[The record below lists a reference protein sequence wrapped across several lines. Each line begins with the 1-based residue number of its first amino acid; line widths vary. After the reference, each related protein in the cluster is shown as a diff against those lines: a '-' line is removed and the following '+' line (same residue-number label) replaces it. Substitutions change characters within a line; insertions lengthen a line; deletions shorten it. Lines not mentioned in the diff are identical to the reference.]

1 MKKFLEWMEDKY
13 RYSFKSTMDFTEKS
27 FLRYYHK
34 QMLIGYMIEYLMS
47 KGLFR
52 IGPEGEKTINQY
64 YQYLKQEMKEVE
76 RKENAEKSKI
86 QLSN

>member
-1 MKKFLEWMEDKY
+1 
-13 RYSFKSTMDFTEKS
+13 
-27 FLRYYHK
+27 
-34 QMLIGYMIEYLMS
+34 MS